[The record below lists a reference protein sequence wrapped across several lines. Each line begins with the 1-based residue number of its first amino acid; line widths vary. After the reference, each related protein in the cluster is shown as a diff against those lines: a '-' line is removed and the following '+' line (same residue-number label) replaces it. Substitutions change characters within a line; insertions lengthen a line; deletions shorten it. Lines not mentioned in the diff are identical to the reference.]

1 MNSFID
7 PTIECVRNAVV
18 ALAEGRFAEA
28 EQQISAIDVPT
39 LVQQRE
45 AAFARVWGAGG
56 LAAGFTP
63 PVRPNSRKA
72 PSPSRIRA
80 IYIRDHYI
88 CRYSHCQRTT
98 VSVEVL
104 RQLSTAFPSVFPYHL
119 HWRRADTHFIYYTHS
134 ASLEHLIPLASGD
147 PASEQDDNLLTACYA
162 CNDLKNYLPIERL
175 GWHVTEPSTTDWA
188 GLTEYLPALRSATS
202 ALPAVQT
209 PITQSNGTVV

>member
-1 MNSFID
+1 MHPSMD

-18 ALAEGRFAEA
+18 ALSEGRFAEA
-28 EQQISAIDVPT
+28 EQQIRAIDIAA

-45 AAFARVWGAGG
+45 EAFARVWGAGG

-63 PVRPNSRKA
+63 QVRPNSRRA

-80 IYIRDHYI
+80 IYVRDHYI
-88 CRYSHCQRTT
+88 CRYSHCQRAT

-104 RQLSTAFPSVFPYHL
+104 RQLSTAFPSVFPYHS

-134 ASLEHLIPLASGD
+134 VSLEHLIPLASGD
-147 PASEQDDNLLTACYA
+147 PASERDDNLLTACYA

-175 GWHVTEPSTTDWA
+175 GWHVTEPSTIDWV

-202 ALPAVQT
+202 ALAAVLT
-209 PITQSNGTVV
+209 TVTKSNGSVA